1 MGQHVLHLLSHLSN
15 PAVICAQTHES
26 KPNRTR
32 CYTYILTKNKKN
44 KKLRSAESPT
54 WTELMLNHVTDL
66 LVVVCGTICLVLL
79 MCSALS
85 ALVILVA
92 TKPSSAA
99 SS

>member
-1 MGQHVLHLLSHLSN
+1 MN
-15 PAVICAQTHES
+15 PSPIEPGVTPTFKKTKQT
-26 KPNRTR
+26 N
-32 CYTYILTKNKKN
+32 LQ
-44 KKLRSAESPT
+44 SAESPT

-66 LVVVCGTICLVLL
+66 LVVVCGTMCLVLL